1 MVILSDQYW
10 ILHIDCWIFRLII
23 SRRRLRQGWQRRCRL
38 QGVPRRA
45 EHLWQQCGQHW
56 EIEVRFLA
64 WKFQEPSDTV
74 FHMSFR
80 FIVMLWKLQVRFP
93 NLWHWRRWLHIA
105 GGTLHGDETQ
115 TPRWNDFNFVT
126 FRCCRWWWAT
136 TWRRS
141 SCTAWWTGELTLDI
155 CLLSRKSPSSGRS
168 RTPTRT
174 WTGGLVSRSLRASSE
189 SWAGRSPRRWWCKFD
204 HWLSNRG
211 GSARSWRRSWYSI
224 SRRKPFK

>member
-1 MVILSDQYW
+1 ME
-10 ILHIDCWIFRLII
+10 F
-23 SRRRLRQGWQRRCRL
+23 L
-38 QGVPRRA
+38 QGLSTFGSNVDNT
-45 EHLWQQCGQHW
+45 EKLKWDFF
-56 EIEVRFLA
+56 ENFLA

-93 NLWHWRRWLHIA
+93 NLWHWRRWLHLA

-141 SCTAWWTGELTLDI
+141 SCTVWSTGELSLHI
-155 CLLSRKSPSSGRS
+155 CRLRRKLPSSGRS

-174 WTGGLVSRSLRASSE
+174 WTGRLVSRSSRSSSA
-189 SWAGRSPRRWWCKFD
+189 SWAGRSPRRWWYKCDHDQAIEGVLHVAGVDLKFPYQEES
-204 HWLSNRG
+204 HLSRIILCNVR
-211 GSARSWRRSWYSI
+211 W
-224 SRRKPFK
+224 PFLIPT